1 LLFFFITTKKYLL
14 INGWSFILKNNWSKK
29 SANKYVKK
37 YQKLGFSKDLAL
49 RVYTTRLLG
58 RNKELVLHGGG
69 NSSVK
74 TSIKDIDGKKYNVL
88 CVKGSGWDMA
98 NIEPEGLPAVK
109 LEPLLALKKKKYLSD
124 EGMVSYQKRNL
135 IDISSP
141 NPSVETFLHAFLPF
155 KYVDHTHADAVLNI
169 TNRPGGLNFCKK
181 IFGNKV
187 NIVPYVMPGFMLA
200 KKINEVYLKNPNIDC
215 LILMNHGIF
224 TFANDA
230 KGAYDL
236 MIKYVSQAERAIK
249 KLKVKKIKQIKKFST
264 KFNVHEIAPI
274 IRGLLSNNKDQKFV
288 VNYRLN
294 KHLKYFMNGK
304 NVRSYSSKGTA
315 TPDHV
320 IRVKPFPLIITPKK
334 NSSINEF
341 KETAKKAF
349 ENYRKKYINYFNI
362 NKNKVKEKK
371 VMLDT
376 SPRVVLVQNVGVFT
390 IGKDL
395 NSAKI
400 AGDLTETNAKV
411 ITSVEESSSY
421 KFIPEKDLFDV
432 EYWSL
437 EQAKIKKAKKLL
449 EGNVVV
455 ITGST
460 GTIGYATY
468 KIFKSYGAET
478 VLLDYNLERLKDLQS
493 KIKDL
498 CIHCDVR
505 NKKSVKKA
513 FKQICEKYGG
523 IDILISNAGTAT
535 NGAIGE
541 IDDNILRQSFEDNFF
556 SHQNCASEAIKI
568 MKKQNINGCLLF
580 NISKQSV
587 NPGKNF
593 GPYGLPK
600 SALLSLCKQ
609 YAVDYGSYGIR
620 SNGVNADRIRSG
632 LMNDKM
638 IRTRA
643 KARSISTDDYMRGNL
658 LLNEV
663 KAEDVA
669 KAFFHLA
676 TSKKTTGAVLTV
688 DGGNIAASLR

>member
-1 LLFFFITTKKYLL
+1 M
-14 INGWSFILKNNWSKK
+14 KNNWSKN
-29 SANKYVKK
+29 SANKYIKK
-37 YQKLGFSKDLAL
+37 YKKLGFSKDLAI

-69 NSSVK
+69 NTSVK

-98 NIEPEGLPAVK
+98 DIEPAGLPAVK

-124 EGMVSYQKRNL
+124 EDMVNFQKRNL
-135 IDISSP
+135 INIKSP

-155 KYVDHTHADAVLNI
+155 KFVDHTHADAVLNI
-169 TNRPGGLNFCKK
+169 SNRPGGLNFCKK
-181 IFGNKV
+181 VFGNKV
-187 NIVPYVMPGFMLA
+187 SIVPYVMPGFMLA
-200 KKINEVYLKNPNIDC
+200 KKIDEIYSKNQNINC

-230 KGAYDL
+230 KEAYNL

-249 KLKVKKIKQIKKFST
+249 KLKVKKIKQIKNFST
-264 KFNVHEIAPI
+264 KFNAHEIAPI

-334 NSSINEF
+334 NSSIDEF
-341 KETAKKAF
+341 KIAAKKAF
-349 ENYRKKYINYFNI
+349 ENYRKKYINYFNV
-362 NKNKVKEKK
+362 NKNKVKGKK

-411 ITSVEESSSY
+411 IASVEETSSY

-460 GTIGYATY
+460 GTIGFETY
-468 KIFKSYGAET
+468 KMFKSYGAEV
-478 VLLDYNLERLKDLQS
+478 VLLDYNLERLKNLQS
-493 KIKDL
+493 KIKEL

-505 NKKSVKKA
+505 NKKSVKKT
-513 FKQICEKYGG
+513 FNQICEKYGG

-620 SNGVNADRIRSG
+620 SNGVNADRIKSG
-632 LMNDKM
+632 LMDEKM
-638 IRTRA
+638 IKTRA
-643 KARSISTDDYMRGNL
+643 KARSISANDYMRGNL

>member
-1 LLFFFITTKKYLL
+1 M
-14 INGWSFILKNNWSKK
+14 KNNWSN
-29 SANKYVKK
+29 SNSKK
-37 YQKLGFSKDLAL
+37 YIRKYKNLGYSKDLAL

-58 RNKELVLHGGG
+58 RNSELVLHGGG
-69 NSSVK
+69 NTSVK
-74 TSIKDIDGKKYNVL
+74 TSIKDIDGKKYEVL
-88 CVKGSGWDMA
+88 CVKGSGWNMGE
-98 NIEPEGLPAVK
+98 IEPEGLPAVK
-109 LEPLLALKKKKYLSD
+109 LDPLLSLKKKKYLSD
-124 EGMVSYQKRNL
+124 QDMVSYQKRNL
-135 IDISSP
+135 INIKSP

-155 KYVDHTHADAVLNI
+155 KYVDHTHADAILKV

-187 NIVPYVMPGFMLA
+187 AIVPYVMPGFMLS
-200 KKINEVYLKNPNIDC
+200 KKVNEIYSKNPKINC

-224 TFANDA
+224 TFSNDA
-230 KGAYDL
+230 KEAYSL
-236 MIKYVSQAERAIK
+236 MIKYVSQSEKAIK
-249 KLKVKKIKQIKKFST
+249 NLKVKKIKQIKNYST
-264 KFNVHEIAPI
+264 KFKAHEIAPI
-274 IRGLLSNNKDQKFV
+274 IRGLSSNNNDQKFI

-294 KHLKYFMNGK
+294 KDLKYFMNGK
-304 NVRSYSSKGTA
+304 NVRSYSSRGTA

-320 IRVKPFPLIITPKK
+320 IRVKPFPLIITPNK
-334 NSSINEF
+334 NSSINDF
-341 KETAKKAF
+341 KITAKKAF
-349 ENYRKKYINYFNI
+349 SNYRKKYINYFNT
-362 NKNKVKEKK
+362 NKNKVKGKK

-376 SPRVVLVQNVGVFT
+376 SPRIVFVQNVGMFS

-395 NSAKI
+395 NGAKI
-400 AGDLTETNAKV
+400 AGDLANTNAKV
-411 ITSVEESSSY
+411 ISSVEETSSY
-421 KFIPEKDLFDV
+421 KFIPEKDFFDV

-460 GTIGYATY
+460 GAIGFETY
-468 KIFKSYGAET
+468 KIFKSYGAEV
-478 VLLDYNLERLKDLQS
+478 VLLDYNLQRIKNLQS
-493 KIKDL
+493 KVKEL

-505 NKKSVKKA
+505 NKKNVKKA
-513 FKQICEKYGG
+513 FDQICEKYGG
-523 IDILISNAGTAT
+523 VDILISNAGTAVS
-535 NGAIGE
+535 GSIAE
-541 IDDNILRQSFEDNFF
+541 VDDKILRQSFEDNFF
-556 SHQNCASEAIKI
+556 SHQNCASETIKI
-568 MKKQNINGCLLF
+568 MKKQNTGGCLLF

-632 LMNDKM
+632 LMTDKM
-638 IRTRA
+638 IKSRA
-643 KARSISTDDYMRGNL
+643 KARRVSTNNYMRGNL

-663 KAEDVA
+663 KTEDVA

-676 TSKKTTGAVLTV
+676 ISKKTTGAILAV

>member
-1 LLFFFITTKKYLL
+1 MKNDWSNYEAKKFIKKY
-14 INGWSFILKNNWSKK
+14 K
-29 SANKYVKK
+29 
-37 YQKLGFSKDLAL
+37 KLGFSKDVAL
-49 RVYTTRLLG
+49 RVYTSRLLG
-58 RNKELVLHGGG
+58 KNKELVLHGGG
-69 NSSVK
+69 NTSVK
-74 TSIKDIDGKKYNVL
+74 TRIKDIDGKNYEVL

-98 NIEPEGLPAVK
+98 DIEPEGLPAVK
-109 LEPLLALKKKKYLSD
+109 LEPLLAMKKKKYLSD
-124 EGMVSYQKRNL
+124 EDMVSFQKRNL
-135 IDISSP
+135 INIKSP

-155 KYVDHTHADAVLNI
+155 KYVDHTHSDAILNL

-187 NIVPYVMPGFMLA
+187 SIVPYVMPGFMLA
-200 KKINEVYLKNPNIDC
+200 KKINEVYSKDSNINC

-224 TFANDA
+224 TFGDDA
-230 KGAYDL
+230 KEAYDL

-249 KLKVKKIKQIKKFST
+249 KLKVKKIKQIKDLST
-264 KFNVHEIAPI
+264 KFDAHEIAPI

-294 KHLKYFMNGK
+294 KHLKYFINGK

-334 NSSINEF
+334 NSSIDEF
-341 KETAKKAF
+341 KTTAKKAF
-349 ENYRKKYINYFNI
+349 ENYRKKYINYFNV
-362 NKNKVKEKK
+362 NKSKVKGKK

-376 SPRVVLVQNVGVFT
+376 SPRVVLVQKVGMFSV
-390 IGKDL
+390 GKDL

-411 ITSVEESSSY
+411 IASVEETSTY

-437 EQAKIKKAKKLL
+437 EQAKIKRKKKLL

-460 GTIGYATY
+460 GTIGFETY
-468 KIFKSYGAET
+468 KMFKSYGTEV
-478 VLLDYNLERLKDLQS
+478 VLLDYNLDRLKNLQS
-493 KIKDL
+493 KINDL

-505 NKKSVKKA
+505 NKRSVKKA
-513 FKQICEKYGG
+513 FNQICEKYGG

-535 NGAIGE
+535 EGAIGE
-541 IDDNILRQSFEDNFF
+541 INDNVLRQSFEDNFF

-632 LMNDKM
+632 LMTDKM
-638 IRTRA
+638 IKTRA
-643 KARSISTDDYMRGNL
+643 KARSISTEDYMRGNL

-676 TSKKTTGAVLTV
+676 VSKKTTGAVLTV

>member
-1 LLFFFITTKKYLL
+1 M
-14 INGWSFILKNNWSKK
+14 KNNWSK
-29 SANKYVKK
+29 SFANKYIKK
-37 YQKLGFSKDLAL
+37 YKKLGFSKDLAL

-69 NSSVK
+69 NTSVK
-74 TSIKDIDGKKYNVL
+74 TTIKDIDGKKYKVL

-98 NIEPEGLPAVK
+98 DIEPAGLPAVK
-109 LEPLLALKKKKYLSD
+109 LEPLLTLKEKKYLSD
-124 EGMVSYQKRNL
+124 ENMVSFQKRNL
-135 IDISSP
+135 IDIKSP

-155 KYVDHTHADAVLNI
+155 KFVDHTHADAVLNV

-181 IFGNKV
+181 TFGNKV

-200 KKINEVYLKNPNIDC
+200 KKINEIYSKNPNINC

-224 TFANDA
+224 TFADTA
-230 KGAYDL
+230 KEAYDL

-249 KLKVKKIKQIKKFST
+249 KLKVKKIKQIKNFST
-264 KFNVHEIAPI
+264 RFNVHEIAPI
-274 IRGLLSNNKDQKFV
+274 IRGLLSKNKDQKFV

-294 KHLKYFMNGK
+294 KYLKYFMNGK

-334 NSSINEF
+334 NSSIDEF
-341 KETAKKAF
+341 KITAKKAF

-390 IGKDL
+390 VGKDL
-395 NSAKI
+395 NAAKI

-411 ITSVEESSSY
+411 ISSVEETSTY

-449 EGNVVV
+449 EGNIVV

-460 GTIGYATY
+460 GTIGYETY
-468 KIFKSYGAET
+468 KMFKSYGAEV
-478 VLLDYNLERLKDLQS
+478 VLLDYNLEKLKELQS
-493 KIKDL
+493 KVKDL

-505 NKKSVKKA
+505 NKKSVKKV
-513 FKQICEKYGG
+513 FNQICEKYGG

-535 NGAIGE
+535 NGAIAE
-541 IDDNILRQSFEDNFF
+541 VDDNILRQSFEDNFF

-568 MKKQNINGCLLF
+568 MKKQNISGCLLF

-638 IRTRA
+638 IKTRA

>member
-1 LLFFFITTKKYLL
+1 M
-14 INGWSFILKNNWSKK
+14 KNNWSS
-29 SANKYVKK
+29 SAAKK
-37 YQKLGFSKDLAL
+37 YITKYKNLGISKDLAL

-58 RNKELVLHGGG
+58 RNNELVLHGGG
-69 NSSVK
+69 NTSVK
-74 TSIKDIDGKKYNVL
+74 TSINDIDGKKYNVL
-88 CVKGSGWDMA
+88 CVKGSGWDMGE
-98 NIEPEGLPAVK
+98 IEPEGLPAVK
-109 LEPLLALKKKKYLSD
+109 LNPLLSLRNKKYLSD
-124 EGMVSYQKRNL
+124 EDMVSFQKRNL
-135 IDISSP
+135 INIKSP

-155 KYVDHTHADAVLNI
+155 KFVDHTHADAILNI
-169 TNRPGGLNFCKK
+169 TNRPEGFKLCNK
-181 IFGNKV
+181 IFGDKV
-187 NIVPYVMPGFMLA
+187 ALVPYVMPGFMLSKKVYEIYA
-200 KKINEVYLKNPNIDC
+200 KNPKINC

-230 KGAYDL
+230 KEAYSL
-236 MIKYVSQAERAIK
+236 MIKYVSQAELAIK

-264 KFNVHEIAPI
+264 KFEPYQVAPI
-274 IRGLLSNNKDQKFV
+274 IRGLLSENHPDQKFV

-304 NVRSYSSKGTA
+304 NVKTYSTKGTA

-334 NSSINEF
+334 NSSLDDF
-341 KETAKKAF
+341 KIVAKKAMT
-349 ENYRKKYINYFNI
+349 NYRKKYITYF
-362 NKNKVKEKK
+362 NKNKKKVKGKK

-376 SPRVVLVQNVGVFT
+376 SPRVILVQNVGVFT
-390 IGKDL
+390 VGKDL
-395 NSAKI
+395 AAAKI

-411 ITSVEESSSY
+411 ITSVEETSKY

-437 EQAKIKKAKKLL
+437 EQAKIKRKKKLL
-449 EGNVVV
+449 EGNVVA
-455 ITGST
+455 ISGAT
-460 GTIGYATY
+460 GTIGFATY
-468 KIFKSYGAET
+468 KMFKSYGAEV
-478 VLLDYNLERLKDLQS
+478 VLLDNNLQRLNELKS
-493 KIKDL
+493 KITDL
-498 CIHCDVR
+498 CIHCDVT
-505 NKKSVKKA
+505 NKKSIKNA
-513 FKQICEKYGG
+513 FRQICEKFGG
-523 IDILISNAGTAT
+523 IDILISNAGTAPG
-535 NGAIGE
+535 GAIGE
-541 IDDNILRQSFEDNFF
+541 ISDDHLRKSFEINFF
-556 SHQNCASEAIKI
+556 AHQNCASEAVKI
-568 MKKQNINGCLLF
+568 MKQQNIDGCLLF
-580 NISKQSV
+580 NISKQAV

-632 LMNDKM
+632 LMTDKM
-638 IRTRA
+638 IKTRA
-643 KARSISTDDYMRGNL
+643 KARSVSEDNYMRGNL
-658 LLNEV
+658 LLDEV

>member
-1 LLFFFITTKKYLL
+1 
-14 INGWSFILKNNWSKK
+14 LKNNWSNTE
-29 SANKYVKK
+29 AKK
-37 YQKLGFSKDLAL
+37 YISRYKKLGHSKDLAL
-49 RVYTTRLLG
+49 RVYTSRLLG
-58 RNKELVLHGGG
+58 GNSKLVLHGGG
-69 NSSVK
+69 NTSVK
-74 TSIKDIDGKKYNVL
+74 TTIKDIDGKNYDVL

-98 NIEPEGLPAVK
+98 EIEPEGLPAVK
-109 LEPLLALKKKKYLSD
+109 LQPLLALKNKKYLSD
-124 EGMVSYQKRNL
+124 EEMVAYQKRNL
-135 IDISSP
+135 IDIKSP

-155 KYVDHTHADAVLNI
+155 KFVDHTHSDAIMSV
-169 TNRPGGLNFCKK
+169 TNRPEGLKLCKK
-181 IFGNKV
+181 IFDKKV
-187 NIVPYVMPGFMLA
+187 SIVSYVMPGFSLA
-200 KKINEVYLKNPNIDC
+200 KKINEIYSRNPEINC

-224 TFANDA
+224 TFADNA
-230 KGAYDL
+230 KEAYSL
-236 MIKYVSQAERAIK
+236 MIKYVSKAENAIK
-249 KLKVKKIKQIKKFST
+249 KLKVKKIKQIKSYST
-264 KFNVHEIAPI
+264 KFAVDEVAPI
-274 IRGLLSNNKDQKFV
+274 LRGLLSEDKDQKFI

-294 KHLKYFMNGK
+294 DGLKYFINGK
-304 NVRSYSSKGTA
+304 NLKIYSTKGTA

-334 NSSINEF
+334 NSTVDEF
-341 KETAKKAF
+341 KLTAKKAF
-349 ENYRKKYINYFNI
+349 NNYRKKYIKYFNVNI
-362 NKNKVKEKK
+362 KKVKEKK

-376 SPRVVLVQNVGVFT
+376 SPRVILVQNIGLFSVGNN
-390 IGKDL
+390 L
-395 NSAKI
+395 AAAKI
-400 AGDLTETNAKV
+400 AGDLTETNARV
-411 ITSVEESSSY
+411 ISSVEETSNY

-437 EQAKIKKAKKLL
+437 EQAKINKTKKIL

-460 GTIGYATY
+460 GRIGFETY
-468 KIFKSYGAET
+468 KLFKSYGAEV
-478 VLLDYNLERLKDLQS
+478 VLLDYNLKNIKELQS

-498 CIHCDVR
+498 CIHCDVT
-505 NKKSVKKA
+505 NKVSVKKA
-513 FKQICEKYGG
+513 FNLICKKYGG
-523 IDILISNAGTAT
+523 VDILISNAGTA
-535 NGAIGE
+535 IGGSIAE
-541 IDDNILRQSFEDNFF
+541 VDDKILRQSFEDNFF

-632 LMNDKM
+632 LLNDKM
-638 IRTRA
+638 IKNRA
-643 KARSISTDDYMRGNL
+643 KAREVSTDDYMKGNL
-658 LLNEV
+658 LLDEV

-676 TSKKTTGAVLTV
+676 VSKKTTGAVLAV

>member
-1 LLFFFITTKKYLL
+1 
-14 INGWSFILKNNWSKK
+14 
-29 SANKYVKK
+29 
-37 YQKLGFSKDLAL
+37 
-49 RVYTTRLLG
+49 
-58 RNKELVLHGGG
+58 
-69 NSSVK
+69 
-74 TSIKDIDGKKYNVL
+74 
-88 CVKGSGWDMA
+88 
-98 NIEPEGLPAVK
+98 
-109 LEPLLALKKKKYLSD
+109 
-124 EGMVSYQKRNL
+124 
-135 IDISSP
+135 
-141 NPSVETFLHAFLPF
+141 
-155 KYVDHTHADAVLNI
+155 
-169 TNRPGGLNFCKK
+169 
-181 IFGNKV
+181 
-187 NIVPYVMPGFMLA
+187 
-200 KKINEVYLKNPNIDC
+200 
-215 LILMNHGIF
+215 
-224 TFANDA
+224 
-230 KGAYDL
+230 
-236 MIKYVSQAERAIK
+236 
-249 KLKVKKIKQIKKFST
+249 
-264 KFNVHEIAPI
+264 
-274 IRGLLSNNKDQKFV
+274 
-288 VNYRLN
+288 
-294 KHLKYFMNGK
+294 
-304 NVRSYSSKGTA
+304 
-315 TPDHV
+315 
-320 IRVKPFPLIITPKK
+320 
-334 NSSINEF
+334 
-341 KETAKKAF
+341 
-349 ENYRKKYINYFNI
+349 
-362 NKNKVKEKK
+362 
-371 VMLDT
+371 MLDT

-395 NSAKI
+395 NAAKI

-411 ITSVEESSSY
+411 IASVEETSAY
-421 KFIPEKDLFDV
+421 KFIPEKDIFDV

-437 EQAKIKKAKKLL
+437 EQAKINKPKKIL

-460 GTIGYATY
+460 GTIGFETY
-468 KIFKSYGAET
+468 KMFKSYGAEV

-493 KIKDL
+493 KIKEL

-505 NKKSVKKA
+505 NKKSVKKV
-513 FKQICEKYGG
+513 FNQICEKYGG

-541 IDDNILRQSFEDNFF
+541 IDDNVLRQSFEDNFF

-643 KARSISTDDYMRGNL
+643 KARSISADDYMRGNL

>member
-1 LLFFFITTKKYLL
+1 
-14 INGWSFILKNNWSKK
+14 LKNNWTDSEAKK
-29 SANKYVKK
+29 FKKK
-37 YQKLGFSKDLAL
+37 YKNLGFSKDVAL
-49 RVYTTRLLG
+49 RVYTSRLLG
-58 RNKELVLHGGG
+58 KNKKLVLHGGG
-69 NSSVK
+69 NTSVK
-74 TSIKDIDGKKYNVL
+74 TRIKDIDGKKYEVL

-98 NIEPEGLPAVK
+98 DIEPEGLPAVK
-109 LEPLLALKKKKYLSD
+109 LEPLLAMKKKKYLSD
-124 EGMVSYQKRNL
+124 EDMVNFQKRNL
-135 IDISSP
+135 INIKSP

-155 KYVDHTHADAVLNI
+155 KYIDHTHSDAILNL

-187 NIVPYVMPGFMLA
+187 AIVPYVMPGFMLA
-200 KKINEVYLKNPNIDC
+200 KKIDDIYSKNPNINC

-224 TFANDA
+224 TFNNNA
-230 KGAYDL
+230 KEAYSL
-236 MIKYVSQAERAIK
+236 MIKYVSLAERAAK
-249 KLKVKKIKQIKKFST
+249 KLKVKKIKQIKNFST
-264 KFNVHEIAPI
+264 KFDAHEIAPV
-274 IRGLLSNNKDQKFV
+274 IRGLLSKNKDQKFV

-304 NVRSYSSKGTA
+304 NVRFYSSKGTA

-334 NSSINEF
+334 NSSIDEF
-341 KETAKKAF
+341 KTTAKKAF
-349 ENYRKKYINYFNI
+349 ENYRKKYTNYFNV
-362 NKNKVKEKK
+362 NKKKVKEKK

-400 AGDLTETNAKV
+400 VGDLTETNAKV
-411 ITSVEESSSY
+411 IASVEETSSY
-421 KFIPEKDLFDV
+421 KFISEKDLFDV

-437 EQAKIKKAKKLL
+437 EQAKIKKQKKLL

-460 GTIGYATY
+460 GTIGFETY
-468 KIFKSYGAET
+468 KMFKSYGAEV
-478 VLLDYNLERLKDLQS
+478 VLLDYNLKRLKDLQS

-513 FKQICEKYGG
+513 FNQICEKYGG

-632 LMNDKM
+632 LMNEKM
-638 IRTRA
+638 IKTRA
-643 KARSISTDDYMRGNL
+643 KARSITADDYMRGNL

-663 KAEDVA
+663 KSEDVA

-688 DGGNIAASLR
+688 DGGNIAASMR

>member
-1 LLFFFITTKKYLL
+1 M
-14 INGWSFILKNNWSKK
+14 KNNWS
-29 SANKYVKK
+29 NKESKK
-37 YQKLGFSKDLAL
+37 YIKKYKKLGYSKDLAL

-58 RNKELVLHGGG
+58 KNNELVLHGGG
-69 NSSVK
+69 NTSVK
-74 TSIKDIDGKKYNVL
+74 TSIKDIDGKKYDVL

-98 NIEPEGLPAVK
+98 EIEPEGLPAVK
-109 LEPLLALKKKKYLSD
+109 LDPLLSLKNKKYLSD
-124 EGMVSYQKRNL
+124 EDMVNYQKRNL
-135 IDISSP
+135 INIKSP

-155 KYVDHTHADAVLNI
+155 KYVDHTHADAILNV

-181 IFGNKV
+181 IFESKV
-187 NIVPYVMPGFMLA
+187 SIVPYVMPGFMLS
-200 KKINEVYLKNPNIDC
+200 KKVSEIYSKNPNINC

-224 TFANDA
+224 TFSDDA
-230 KGAYDL
+230 KEAYNL

-249 KLKVKKIKQIKKFST
+249 KLKVKKIKQIKNFST
-264 KFNVHEIAPI
+264 KFSAHEIAPI
-274 IRGLLSNNKDQKFV
+274 IRGLSSNNENQKFI
-288 VNYRLN
+288 VNYKLN
-294 KHLKYFMNGK
+294 KHLKYFINGK
-304 NVRSYSSKGTA
+304 NIRSYSSKGTA

-334 NSSINEF
+334 NSSINDF
-341 KETAKKAF
+341 KFLAKKAF
-349 ENYRKKYINYFNI
+349 KNYRKKYINYFNT
-362 NKNKVKEKK
+362 NKNKANGKK

-376 SPRVVLVQNVGVFT
+376 SPRVVFVQNIGMFS

-395 NSAKI
+395 KGAKI
-400 AGDLTETNAKV
+400 AGDLTDTNAKV
-411 ITSVEESSSY
+411 IASVEETSTY
-421 KFIPEKDLFDV
+421 KFISEKDLFDV

-437 EQAKIKKAKKLL
+437 EQAKIKKQKKLL

-455 ITGST
+455 ITGSA
-460 GTIGYATY
+460 GAIGFKTY
-468 KIFKSYGAET
+468 KVFKSYGAEV
-478 VLLDYNLERLKDLQS
+478 VLLDYNLERIKNLQS
-493 KIKDL
+493 KVKDL

-513 FKQICEKYGG
+513 FDQICTKYGG
-523 IDILISNAGTAT
+523 IDILISNAGTAIV
-535 NGAIGE
+535 GSIAE
-541 IDDNILRQSFEDNFF
+541 VDDKILRQSFEDNFF

-568 MKKQNINGCLLF
+568 MKKQNTNGCLLF

-632 LMNDKM
+632 LMTDKM
-638 IRTRA
+638 IKNRA
-643 KARSISTDDYMRGNL
+643 KARSLSTDEYMKGNL
-658 LLNEV
+658 LLDEV

-676 TSKKTTGAVLTV
+676 VSKKTTGAVLTV

>member
-1 LLFFFITTKKYLL
+1 
-14 INGWSFILKNNWSKK
+14 
-29 SANKYVKK
+29 
-37 YQKLGFSKDLAL
+37 
-49 RVYTTRLLG
+49 
-58 RNKELVLHGGG
+58 
-69 NSSVK
+69 
-74 TSIKDIDGKKYNVL
+74 
-88 CVKGSGWDMA
+88 
-98 NIEPEGLPAVK
+98 
-109 LEPLLALKKKKYLSD
+109 
-124 EGMVSYQKRNL
+124 
-135 IDISSP
+135 
-141 NPSVETFLHAFLPF
+141 
-155 KYVDHTHADAVLNI
+155 
-169 TNRPGGLNFCKK
+169 
-181 IFGNKV
+181 
-187 NIVPYVMPGFMLA
+187 
-200 KKINEVYLKNPNIDC
+200 
-215 LILMNHGIF
+215 
-224 TFANDA
+224 
-230 KGAYDL
+230 
-236 MIKYVSQAERAIK
+236 
-249 KLKVKKIKQIKKFST
+249 
-264 KFNVHEIAPI
+264 
-274 IRGLLSNNKDQKFV
+274 
-288 VNYRLN
+288 
-294 KHLKYFMNGK
+294 
-304 NVRSYSSKGTA
+304 
-315 TPDHV
+315 
-320 IRVKPFPLIITPKK
+320 
-334 NSSINEF
+334 
-341 KETAKKAF
+341 
-349 ENYRKKYINYFNI
+349 
-362 NKNKVKEKK
+362 
-371 VMLDT
+371 MLDT
-376 SPRVVLVQNVGVFT
+376 SPRVILVQNVGVFT
-390 IGKDL
+390 VGKDL

-411 ITSVEESSSY
+411 IASVEETSTY
-421 KFIPEKDLFDV
+421 KFIPEKDFFDV

-437 EQAKIKKAKKLL
+437 EQAKIKKQKKLL

-460 GTIGYATY
+460 GTIGFETY
-468 KIFKSYGAET
+468 KMFKSYGAEV
-478 VLLDYNLERLKDLQS
+478 VLLDYNLERLKNLQT
-493 KIKDL
+493 KIRDL

-505 NKKSVKKA
+505 NKKSVIKA
-513 FKQICEKYGG
+513 FNQICEKYGG
-523 IDILISNAGTAT
+523 IDILISNAGTAI

-541 IDDNILRQSFEDNFF
+541 ISDDILRQSFEDNFF

-632 LMNDKM
+632 LMNNKM

>member
-1 LLFFFITTKKYLL
+1 
-14 INGWSFILKNNWSKK
+14 LKNNWSN
-29 SANKYVKK
+29 SDSKK
-37 YQKLGFSKDLAL
+37 YIRKYKNLGYSKDLAL

-58 RNKELVLHGGG
+58 RNSELVLHGGG
-69 NSSVK
+69 NTSVK
-74 TSIKDIDGKKYNVL
+74 TSIKDIDGKKYEVL
-88 CVKGSGWDMA
+88 CVKGSGWNMGE
-98 NIEPEGLPAVK
+98 IEPEGLPAVK
-109 LEPLLALKKKKYLSD
+109 LDPLLSLKKKKYLSD
-124 EGMVSYQKRNL
+124 QDMVSYQKRNL
-135 IDISSP
+135 INIKSP

-155 KYVDHTHADAVLNI
+155 KYVDHTHADAILKV

-187 NIVPYVMPGFMLA
+187 AIVPYVMPGFMLS
-200 KKINEVYLKNPNIDC
+200 KKVNEIYSKNPKINC

-224 TFANDA
+224 TFSNDA
-230 KGAYDL
+230 KEAYSL

-249 KLKVKKIKQIKKFST
+249 KLKVKKIKQIKNYST
-264 KFNVHEIAPI
+264 KFKAHEISPI
-274 IRGLLSNNKDQKFV
+274 IRGLSSNNNDQKFI

-294 KHLKYFMNGK
+294 KDLKYFMNGK
-304 NVRSYSSKGTA
+304 NVRSYSSRGTA

-334 NSSINEF
+334 NSSINDF
-341 KETAKKAF
+341 KITAKKAF
-349 ENYRKKYINYFNI
+349 SNYRKKYINYFNT
-362 NKNKVKEKK
+362 NKNKVKGKK

-376 SPRVVLVQNVGVFT
+376 SPRVVFVQNVGMFS

-395 NSAKI
+395 NGAKI
-400 AGDLTETNAKV
+400 AGDLANTNAKV
-411 ITSVEESSSY
+411 ISSVEETSSY
-421 KFIPEKDLFDV
+421 KFIPEKDFFDV

-460 GTIGYATY
+460 GAIGFETY
-468 KIFKSYGAET
+468 KIFKSYGAEV
-478 VLLDYNLERLKDLQS
+478 VLLDYNLQRIKNLQS
-493 KIKDL
+493 KVKEL

-505 NKKSVKKA
+505 NKKNVKKA
-513 FKQICEKYGG
+513 FDQICEKYGG
-523 IDILISNAGTAT
+523 VDILISNAGTAVS
-535 NGAIGE
+535 GSIAE
-541 IDDNILRQSFEDNFF
+541 VDDKILRQSFEDNFF
-556 SHQNCASEAIKI
+556 SHQNCASETIKI
-568 MKKQNINGCLLF
+568 MKKQNTGGCLLF

-632 LMNDKM
+632 LMTDKM
-638 IRTRA
+638 IKSRA
-643 KARSISTDDYMRGNL
+643 KARRVSTDNYMRGNL

-663 KAEDVA
+663 KTEDVA

-676 TSKKTTGAVLTV
+676 ISKKTTGAILTV

>member
-1 LLFFFITTKKYLL
+1 M
-14 INGWSFILKNNWSKK
+14 KNNWSQN
-29 SANKYVKK
+29 SAEKYLKK
-37 YQKLGFSKDLAL
+37 YKNIGFSKDLAL

-69 NSSVK
+69 NTSVK
-74 TSIKDIDGKKYNVL
+74 TTAKDIDGKKYDVL

-98 NIEPEGLPAVK
+98 DIEPEGLPAVK

-124 EGMVSYQKRNL
+124 EDMVSFQKRNL
-135 IDISSP
+135 INIKSP

-155 KYVDHTHADAVLNI
+155 KFIDHTHADAILNI
-169 TNRPGGLNFCKK
+169 TNRPGGLKFCNK
-181 IFGNKV
+181 IFNNKV
-187 NIVPYVMPGFMLA
+187 GVVPYIMPGFKLA
-200 KKINEVYLKNPNIDC
+200 KKVNEIYSKNPNINC

-224 TFANDA
+224 TFGDDA
-230 KGAYDL
+230 KETYDL
-236 MIKYVSQAERAIK
+236 MIKYVSQAERAVK
-249 KLKVKKIKQIKKFST
+249 KLKAKKIKQINKFST
-264 KFNVHEIAPI
+264 KFNAHEISPI
-274 IRGLLSNNKDQKFV
+274 IRGLLSDNNPDQKFI
-288 VNYRLN
+288 VNYKLN
-294 KHLKYFMNGK
+294 NHIKYFMNGK
-304 NVRSYSSKGTA
+304 NVRTYSSKGTA

-334 NSSINEF
+334 NSSINDF
-341 KETAKKAF
+341 KLTAEKAIK
-349 ENYRKKYINYFNI
+349 NYRKKYINYFNK

-376 SPRVVLVQNVGVFT
+376 SPRVVFVQNIGMFS

-400 AGDLTETNAKV
+400 ARDLAETNAKV
-411 ITSVEESSSY
+411 IASVEETSKY
-421 KFIPEKDLFDV
+421 KFIPEKDLFEV

-437 EQAKIKKAKKLL
+437 EQAKIKRKKKIL

-460 GTIGYATY
+460 GTIGFETY
-468 KIFKSYGAET
+468 KMFKSYGAEV

-493 KIKDL
+493 KIKEL

-505 NKKSVKKA
+505 NKKSVKKV
-513 FKQICEKYGG
+513 FNQICEKYGG

-541 IDDNILRQSFEDNFF
+541 VDDSILRESFEDNFF

>member
-1 LLFFFITTKKYLL
+1 
-14 INGWSFILKNNWSKK
+14 
-29 SANKYVKK
+29 
-37 YQKLGFSKDLAL
+37 
-49 RVYTTRLLG
+49 
-58 RNKELVLHGGG
+58 
-69 NSSVK
+69 
-74 TSIKDIDGKKYNVL
+74 
-88 CVKGSGWDMA
+88 
-98 NIEPEGLPAVK
+98 
-109 LEPLLALKKKKYLSD
+109 
-124 EGMVSYQKRNL
+124 
-135 IDISSP
+135 
-141 NPSVETFLHAFLPF
+141 
-155 KYVDHTHADAVLNI
+155 
-169 TNRPGGLNFCKK
+169 
-181 IFGNKV
+181 
-187 NIVPYVMPGFMLA
+187 
-200 KKINEVYLKNPNIDC
+200 
-215 LILMNHGIF
+215 MNHGIF
-224 TFANDA
+224 TFNNDA
-230 KGAYDL
+230 KEAYSL
-236 MIKYVSQAERAIK
+236 MIKYVSQAERAVK
-249 KLKVKKIKQIKKFST
+249 KLKVKKIKQIKNFST
-264 KFNVHEIAPI
+264 KFHTHEIAPV
-274 IRGLLSNNKDQKFV
+274 IRGLLSKNKDQKFI

-334 NSSINEF
+334 NSSIDEF
-341 KETAKKAF
+341 KTTAKKAF
-349 ENYRKKYINYFNI
+349 ENYRKKYINYFNV
-362 NKNKVKEKK
+362 NEKKVKEKK

-376 SPRVVLVQNVGVFT
+376 SPRVILVQNVGVFT

-395 NSAKI
+395 SSAKI

-411 ITSVEESSSY
+411 IASIEETSSY

-437 EQAKIKKAKKLL
+437 EQAKIKKQKKLL
-449 EGNVVV
+449 EGYIVV

-460 GTIGYATY
+460 GTIGFETY
-468 KIFKSYGAET
+468 KMFKSYGAE
-478 VLLDYNLERLKDLQS
+478 VILLDYNLKRLKDLQY

-513 FKQICEKYGG
+513 FNQICEKYGG

-556 SHQNCASEAIKI
+556 SHQNCASEAVKI
-568 MKKQNINGCLLF
+568 MKKQNIDGCLLF

-632 LMNDKM
+632 LMNEKM
-638 IRTRA
+638 IKTRA
-643 KARSISTDDYMRGNL
+643 KARSISTDDYMKGNL

-676 TSKKTTGAVLTV
+676 TSKKTTGAVFTV

>member
-1 LLFFFITTKKYLL
+1 M
-14 INGWSFILKNNWSKK
+14 KNNWSKS
-29 SANKYVKK
+29 SAKK
-37 YQKLGFSKDLAL
+37 YIKKYKNIGFSKDLAL

-69 NSSVK
+69 NTSVK
-74 TSIKDIDGKKYNVL
+74 TTIKDIDGKKYNVL

-98 NIEPEGLPAVK
+98 DIEPEGLPAVK
-109 LEPLLALKKKKYLSD
+109 LEPLIALKNKKYLSD
-124 EGMVSYQKRNL
+124 EDMVSYQKRNL
-135 IDISSP
+135 INIKAP

-155 KYVDHTHADAVLNI
+155 KFVDHTHADAVLNA

-181 IFGNKV
+181 VFGNKV
-187 NIVPYVMPGFMLA
+187 SIVPYVMPGFMLA
-200 KKINEVYLKNPNIDC
+200 KKINEIYSINPNINC

-224 TFANDA
+224 TFADDA
-230 KGAYDL
+230 KEAYDL
-236 MIKYVSQAERAIK
+236 MIKYVSQAERAIN
-249 KLKVKKIKQIKKFST
+249 KLKVKKIKQIKNFST
-264 KFNVHEIAPI
+264 RFNAHEIAPI

-334 NSSINEF
+334 NSSIDEF
-341 KETAKKAF
+341 KITAKKAF
-349 ENYRKKYINYFNI
+349 ENYRKKYINYFNV
-362 NKNKVKEKK
+362 NKNKVKGKK

-395 NSAKI
+395 NAAKI

-411 ITSVEESSSY
+411 IASVEETSAY
-421 KFIPEKDLFDV
+421 KFIPEKDIFDV

-437 EQAKIKKAKKLL
+437 EQAKINKPKKIL

-460 GTIGYATY
+460 GTIGFETY
-468 KIFKSYGAET
+468 KMFKSYGAEV

-493 KIKDL
+493 KINEL

-505 NKKSVKKA
+505 NKKSVKKV
-513 FKQICEKYGG
+513 FNQICEKYGG

-541 IDDNILRQSFEDNFF
+541 IDDNVLRQSFEDNFF

-600 SALLSLCKQ
+600 AALLSLCKQ

-643 KARSISTDDYMRGNL
+643 KARSVSTDDYMRENL

>member
-1 LLFFFITTKKYLL
+1 MKNDWTNKEAKKFIKKY
-14 INGWSFILKNNWSKK
+14 KN
-29 SANKYVKK
+29 
-37 YQKLGFSKDLAL
+37 LGFSKDVAL
-49 RVYTTRLLG
+49 RIYTSQLLG
-58 RNKELVLHGGG
+58 KNKELVLHGGG
-69 NSSVK
+69 NTSVK
-74 TSIKDIDGKKYNVL
+74 TRIKDIDGKNYDVL
-88 CVKGSGWDMA
+88 RVKGSGWDMA

-109 LEPLLALKKKKYLSD
+109 LEPLLNLRKKKYLSD
-124 EGMVSYQKRNL
+124 EDMVSYQKRNL
-135 IDISSP
+135 INIKSP

-155 KYVDHTHADAVLNI
+155 KFVDHTHANAILNI
-169 TNRPGGLNFCKK
+169 TNRSGGLNFCKK

-187 NIVPYVMPGFMLA
+187 SIVSYVMPGFKLA
-200 KKINEVYLKNPNIDC
+200 KKINEIYSKNPSINC

-224 TFANDA
+224 TFGNNA
-230 KGAYDL
+230 KEAYDF
-236 MIKYVSQAERAIK
+236 MIKYVSQAERAIR
-249 KLKVKKIKQIKKFST
+249 KLKVKKIKQIKSFST
-264 KFNVHEIAPI
+264 KFDVHEIAPI
-274 IRGLLSNNKDQKFV
+274 IRGLLSKNKDQKFV
-288 VNYRLN
+288 INYRSN
-294 KHLKYFMNGK
+294 KHLKYFINGK
-304 NVRSYSSKGTA
+304 NVRFYSSKGTA

-320 IRVKPFPLIITPKK
+320 IRVKPFPLVITPKK
-334 NSSINEF
+334 NSSIEEF
-341 KETAKKAF
+341 KTIAKKAF
-349 ENYRKKYINYFNI
+349 ENYRKRYIHYFNV
-362 NKNKVKEKK
+362 NKKKVKGKK

-376 SPRVVLVQNVGVFT
+376 SPRVVLIQNVGMFSV
-390 IGKDL
+390 GKDL
-395 NSAKI
+395 NGARI

-411 ITSVEESSSY
+411 IGSVEETSTY

-437 EQAKIKKAKKLL
+437 EQAKIKRKKKLL

-460 GTIGYATY
+460 GTIGFETY
-468 KIFKSYGAET
+468 KIFKSYGAEV
-478 VLLDYNLERLKDLQS
+478 VLLDYNLERLKKVQS
-493 KIKDL
+493 KINDL
-498 CIHCDVR
+498 CILCDVT
-505 NKKSVKKA
+505 NKRSVKHA
-513 FKQICEKYGG
+513 FKQICEKFGG
-523 IDILISNAGTAT
+523 IDILISNAGIAP
-535 NGAIGE
+535 GGSIGE
-541 IDDNILRQSFEDNFF
+541 VSDDVLRKSFEVNFF
-556 SHQNCASEAIKI
+556 SHQNCASEAVKI

-658 LLNEV
+658 LMNEV

>member
-1 LLFFFITTKKYLL
+1 M
-14 INGWSFILKNNWSKK
+14 KNNWSKK
-29 SANKYVKK
+29 IAKKYIKK

-58 RNKELVLHGGG
+58 RDKELVLHGGG
-69 NSSVK
+69 NTSVK
-74 TSIKDIDGKKYNVL
+74 TSVKDIDGKNYNVL

-98 NIEPEGLPAVK
+98 DIEPAGLPAVK
-109 LEPLLALKKKKYLSD
+109 LEPLLALKNKKYLSD
-124 EGMVSYQKRNL
+124 EDMVAYQKRNL
-135 IDISSP
+135 INIKSP

-155 KYVDHTHADAVLNI
+155 KYVDHTHADAVLNV
-169 TNRPGGLNFCKK
+169 TNRPEGLKFCKK

-187 NIVPYVMPGFMLA
+187 SIVPYVMPGFMLA
-200 KKINEVYLKNPNIDC
+200 KKINEVYSKNPNIDC

-224 TFANDA
+224 TFSDDC
-230 KGAYDL
+230 KESYDL
-236 MIKYVSQAERAIK
+236 MIKYVSKAEKAVK
-249 KLKVKKIKQIKKFST
+249 KLKSKKIKQIKKFNT
-264 KFNVHEIAPI
+264 KFNPHEIAPI
-274 IRGLLSNNKDQKFV
+274 IRGLLSENKDQKFV
-288 VNYRLN
+288 INYRLN
-294 KHLKYFMNGK
+294 KHLKYFINGK

-334 NSSINEF
+334 NSSIEDF
-341 KETAKKAF
+341 KKTAEKAF
-349 ENYRKKYINYFNI
+349 ENYRKKYISYFKVNS
-362 NKNKVKEKK
+362 KKVKEKK

-376 SPRVVLVQNVGVFT
+376 SPRVVLVQNVGMFSV
-390 IGKDL
+390 GKDL
-395 NSAKI
+395 GAARI

-411 ITSVEESSSY
+411 ISSVEETSAY

-437 EQAKIKKAKKLL
+437 EQAKIKKKKKIL

-455 ITGST
+455 VTGAT
-460 GTIGYATY
+460 GTIGFETY
-468 KIFKSYGAET
+468 KMFKSYGAEV
-478 VLLDYNLERLKDLQS
+478 VLLDYNLKRLNEVQS

-498 CIHCDVR
+498 CIHCDVT
-505 NKKSVKKA
+505 NKRSVKNA
-513 FKQICEKYGG
+513 FKKICEKFGG
-523 IDILISNAGTAT
+523 FDILISNAGAAPG
-535 NGAIGE
+535 GAIGDVSDE
-541 IDDNILRQSFEDNFF
+541 ILRKSFEINFF

-568 MKKQNINGCLLF
+568 MKKQNTNGCLLF

-609 YAVDYGSYGIR
+609 YAVDYGSFGIR
-620 SNGVNADRIRSG
+620 SNGVNADRIKSG
-632 LMNDKM
+632 LMTGKM
-638 IRTRA
+638 IKTRA
-643 KARSISTDDYMRGNL
+643 KARSVSTDTYMKGNL

-676 TSKKTTGAVLTV
+676 VSKKTTGAVLTV

>member
-1 LLFFFITTKKYLL
+1 MKNDWSNNEAKK
-14 INGWSFILKNNWSKK
+14 F
-29 SANKYVKK
+29 VKK
-37 YQKLGFSKDLAL
+37 YKKLGFSKDVAL
-49 RVYTTRLLG
+49 RVYTSRLLG
-58 RNKELVLHGGG
+58 KNKELVLHGGG
-69 NSSVK
+69 NTSVK
-74 TSIKDIDGKKYNVL
+74 TRIKDIDGKKYEVL

-98 NIEPEGLPAVK
+98 DIEPEGLPAVK
-109 LEPLLALKKKKYLSD
+109 LEPLLAMKKKKYLSD
-124 EGMVSYQKRNL
+124 EDMVSFQKRNL
-135 IDISSP
+135 INIKSP

-155 KYVDHTHADAVLNI
+155 KYVDHTHSDAILNL

-187 NIVPYVMPGFMLA
+187 SIVPYVMPGFVLA
-200 KKINEVYLKNPNIDC
+200 KKINEVYSKNPNINC

-224 TFANDA
+224 TFAEDA
-230 KGAYDL
+230 KEAYDL

-249 KLKVKKIKQIKKFST
+249 KLKVKKIKQIKSFST
-264 KFNVHEIAPI
+264 KFDVHEIAPI
-274 IRGLLSNNKDQKFV
+274 IRGLLSKNKDQKFV
-288 VNYRLN
+288 INYRLN

-334 NSSINEF
+334 NSSVDEF
-341 KETAKKAF
+341 KTTAKKAF

-362 NKNKVKEKK
+362 NRNKVKEKK

-376 SPRVVLVQNVGVFT
+376 SPRVVLVQNVGMFSV
-390 IGKDL
+390 GKDL

-411 ITSVEESSSY
+411 IASVEETSTY

-437 EQAKIKKAKKLL
+437 EQAKIKREKKLL

-460 GTIGYATY
+460 GTIGFETY
-468 KIFKSYGAET
+468 KVFKSYGAEV
-478 VLLDYNLERLKDLQS
+478 VLLDYNLKHLKEVQS
-493 KIKDL
+493 KINDL
-498 CIHCDVR
+498 CIHCDVT
-505 NKKSVKKA
+505 NKNSVKSA
-513 FKQICEKYGG
+513 FKKICEKFGG
-523 IDILISNAGTAT
+523 IDILISNAGTAPV
-535 NGAIGE
+535 GAIGDVS
-541 IDDNILRQSFEDNFF
+541 DDVLRKSFEDNFF

-568 MKKQNINGCLLF
+568 MKKQEINGCLLF

-620 SNGVNADRIRSG
+620 SNGVNADRIKSG

-643 KARSISTDDYMRGNL
+643 KARSISTDAYMRGNL
-658 LLNEV
+658 LLDEV

>member
-1 LLFFFITTKKYLL
+1 M
-14 INGWSFILKNNWSKK
+14 KNNWSKNF
-29 SANKYVKK
+29 ANKYIKK
-37 YQKLGFSKDLAL
+37 YKKLGFAKDLAL

-58 RNKELVLHGGG
+58 RNNELVLHGGG
-69 NSSVK
+69 NTSVK
-74 TSIKDIDGKKYNVL
+74 TIIKDIDGKKYNVL

-98 NIEPEGLPAVK
+98 DIEPAGLPAVK

-124 EGMVSYQKRNL
+124 EDMVNYQKRNL
-135 IDISSP
+135 IDIKSP

-155 KYVDHTHADAVLNI
+155 KFVDHTHADAILNL

-187 NIVPYVMPGFMLA
+187 SVVPYVMPGFMLA
-200 KKINEVYLKNPNIDC
+200 KKINEIYSKNPNINC

-224 TFANDA
+224 TFADDA
-230 KGAYDL
+230 KAAYDL
-236 MIKYVSQAERAIK
+236 MIKYVSQAERAIN
-249 KLKVKKIKQIKKFST
+249 KLKVKKIKQIKNFATRFSA
-264 KFNVHEIAPI
+264 HEIAPI

-294 KHLKYFMNGK
+294 KHLKYFLNGK

-334 NSSINEF
+334 NSSIDEF
-341 KETAKKAF
+341 KLTAKKAF
-349 ENYRKKYINYFNI
+349 ENYRKKYINYFNV
-362 NKNKVKEKK
+362 NKNKVKGKK
-371 VMLDT
+371 IMLDT
-376 SPRVVLVQNVGVFT
+376 SPRVILVQNVGVFA

-395 NSAKI
+395 NAAKI

-411 ITSVEESSSY
+411 ITSVEETSTY

-437 EQAKIKKAKKLL
+437 EQAKIKKQKKLL

-460 GTIGYATY
+460 GTIGFETY
-468 KIFKSYGAET
+468 KMFKSYGAE
-478 VLLDYNLERLKDLQS
+478 VILLDYNLERLKNLQT
-493 KIKDL
+493 KIRDL

-513 FKQICEKYGG
+513 FNQICEKYGG
-523 IDILISNAGTAT
+523 IDILISNAGTAI

-541 IDDNILRQSFEDNFF
+541 ISDDILRQSFEDNFF

-638 IRTRA
+638 IKTRA
-643 KARSISTDDYMRGNL
+643 KARSISTGDYMRGNL
-658 LLNEV
+658 LLKEV

>member
-1 LLFFFITTKKYLL
+1 M
-14 INGWSFILKNNWSKK
+14 KNNWSKK
-29 SANKYVKK
+29 IAIKYIKK
-37 YQKLGFSKDLAL
+37 YKKLSFSKDLAL
-49 RVYTTRLLG
+49 RVYTTQLLG
-58 RNKELVLHGGG
+58 KNKELVLHGGG
-69 NSSVK
+69 NTSVK
-74 TSIKDIDGKKYNVL
+74 TTVKDIDSKKYNVL
-88 CVKGSGWDMA
+88 CVKGSGWNMA
-98 NIEPEGLPAVK
+98 DIEPAGLPAVK

-124 EGMVSYQKRNL
+124 EDMVNFQKRNL
-135 IDISSP
+135 IDINSP

-155 KYVDHTHADAVLNI
+155 KYVDHTHADAILNV

-181 IFGNKV
+181 IFGNKIG
-187 NIVPYVMPGFMLA
+187 IVPYVMPGFMLA
-200 KKINEVYLKNPNIDC
+200 KKVSEIYSKNPKINC

-224 TFANDA
+224 TFADDA
-230 KGAYDL
+230 KDAYDL
-236 MIKYVSQAERAIK
+236 MIKYVSKAERAVK
-249 KLKVKKIKQIKKFST
+249 KLKSKKIKQIKKFT
-264 KFNVHEIAPI
+264 TRFNIHEIAPI
-274 IRGLLSNNKDQKFV
+274 IRGLLSENKNQKFV

-294 KHLKYFMNGK
+294 KHLKYFINGK
-304 NVRSYSSKGTA
+304 SVRSYSSKGTA

-334 NSSINEF
+334 NSSISEF
-341 KETAKKAF
+341 KMTAKKAF
-349 ENYRKKYINYFNI
+349 KNYRKKYIRYFNI
-362 NKNKVKEKK
+362 NKNKVKDRK

-376 SPRVVLVQNVGVFT
+376 SPRVILVQNVGMFT
-390 IGKDL
+390 VGKDL
-395 NSAKI
+395 IAAKI

-411 ITSVEESSSY
+411 ITSVEETSTY
-421 KFIPEKDLFDV
+421 KFIPEKDLFDI

-437 EQAKIKKAKKLL
+437 EQAKIKGKKKQL

-460 GTIGYATY
+460 GTIGFETY
-468 KIFKSYGAET
+468 KMFKSYGAEV
-478 VLLDYNLERLKDLQS
+478 VLLDYNLERLKEVQS

-498 CIHCDVR
+498 CIHCDVT
-505 NKKSVKKA
+505 NKRSVKNA
-513 FKQICEKYGG
+513 FKQICEKFGG
-523 IDILISNAGTAT
+523 IDILVSNAGIAPV
-535 NGAIGE
+535 GSIGE
-541 IDDNILRQSFEDNFF
+541 VSDEILRKSFEVNFF
-556 SHQNCASEAIKI
+556 SHQNCASEAVKI

-620 SNGVNADRIRSG
+620 SNGVNADRIKSG

-638 IRTRA
+638 IKTRA

-676 TSKKTTGAVLTV
+676 TSKKTTGAILAV